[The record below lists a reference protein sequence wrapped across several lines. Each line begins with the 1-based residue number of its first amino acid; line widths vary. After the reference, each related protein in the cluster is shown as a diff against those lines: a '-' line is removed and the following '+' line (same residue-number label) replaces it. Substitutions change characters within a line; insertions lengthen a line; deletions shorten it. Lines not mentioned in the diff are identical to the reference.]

1 MNRRYIPVCL
11 ILSLCLPSIAV
22 RGQENNWRADRTG
35 TADPTV
41 APIGSE
47 GRTRLEQSGQ
57 LQSDQGQVWREY
69 DIRSFTRRLRDQE
82 KPEQAIVDWVLRE
95 TGTNTWFGQPMSVL
109 SANRERV
116 RVYHTPEIQD
126 IVQRV
131 IDRFLNTRSEAN
143 EVALR
148 LVTVDDPNW
157 RIKAQPMLKP
167 IATQNPSIEA
177 WLLSRE
183 NAALLLYE
191 LEKRADFQEHNSPNL
206 TIYSGQ
212 SHTLKNTRPR
222 TYHKGAAGRLDAV
235 RDLTKVGTVDE
246 GFTLQISPLISQDG
260 QTMDAVIR
268 CGVDQ
273 IEGFTPL
280 WMEGVDRFGVRQ
292 RTQLQIPQVSSWRL
306 HERFRWPTDEVL
318 LISRGLVAT
327 PGPTS
332 RWTGSLRKV
341 FEGGAA
347 RADALLFLES
357 RSEVRSAN
365 RNSRMASRTD
375 PANYRGRY

>member
-1 MNRRYIPVCL
+1 MNRWHIFICLFFLGGASISALGQSNKWQANRPATSDDVTPV
-11 ILSLCLPSIAV
+11 
-22 RGQENNWRADRTG
+22 
-35 TADPTV
+35 
-41 APIGSE
+41 GSE
-47 GRTRLEQSGQ
+47 DRLRLEQTGK
-57 LQSDQGQVWREY
+57 LDGNQGQVWREY
-69 DIRSFTRRLRDQE
+69 DIRSFTRRMRDQD
-82 KPEQAIVDWVLRE
+82 KPEQAIVDWILRE
-95 TGTNTWFGQPMSVL
+95 TGTNTWFGEPMGL
-109 SANRERV
+109 LNANRERV
-116 RVYHTPEIQD
+116 RVYHTPRVHE
-126 IVQRV
+126 VVGGV
-131 IDRFLNTRSEAN
+131 IDRFLTTRSEAN

-157 RIKAQPMLKP
+157 RIKARPMLRP
-167 IATQNPSIEA
+167 ISTQNPSIEA

-183 NAALLLYE
+183 NAALLLHE

-222 TYHKGAAGRLDAV
+222 TYHKGIIGRNDQA
-235 RDLTKVGTVDE
+235 RDLVNEGTIDE
-246 GFTLQISPLISQDG
+246 GFTLQVSPLVGRDG
-260 QTMDAVIR
+260 RTMDAVIR

-280 WMEGVDRFGVRQ
+280 WVEGTDQFGVRQ
-292 RTQLQIPQVSSWRL
+292 RTQLQIPQISSWRL

-332 RWTGSLRKV
+332 RWKGSLRKM
-341 FEGGAA
+341 FDGSAP

-357 RSEVRSAN
+357 RSEIRSAN
-365 RNSRMASRTD
+365 RSSRVASRTD